1 MHLSQKNLLQEYT
14 RPLKSIDRNMT
25 LAFGALVLVLM
36 FTIFAVGTKY
46 YHQVFSEQE
55 DKLAEIIAHTMQ
67 DSLSSVS
74 FSGKHHIRLL
84 IEEIVEKEPNI
95 TYLMVVNN
103 KTNKVIAHSNSDYNG
118 QKLDDDAMSNALK
131 SIEQNQSIIQTLYY
145 EQQTVKEIALPY
157 KTGYRKKVKGVI
169 RIGISMQEK
178 QAALD
183 EGVVYLTVLIIVL
196 SIISIVLI
204 YFLSDYFGRPVK
216 KAQKA
221 LLESQRTLAT
231 LMGNLPGMVYRCNYS
246 NRHWVIE
253 FVSQGCIGLTGYQPQ
268 YFIGNRQKIFGQL
281 IHPEDRKTLEKT
293 FYKRL
298 QKPEPFQNIYRI
310 ISHTGLERWV
320 WEQAQGIFNEQ
331 GRIIAIEGFITDI
344 TEQKQAEEALKWAKE
359 SAEDAN
365 QTKSQFLA
373 NMSHELRTPL
383 NAILGYSEM
392 LKEDAEDEGLDN
404 FVDDLGKIHS
414 AGDHLLNLIND
425 VLDIS
430 KIEAGKMEIYNE
442 TFSIKQLVK
451 DVVSTVQPLIIKNS
465 NTLEVDCPENLGEM
479 FADLTKLR
487 QILFNLLSNASK
499 FTHGGVVSINA
510 TKQSSEGGDWLHLEV
525 SDTGIG
531 LTEDQKSKMFKA
543 FSQADASTTRKYG
556 GTGLGL
562 VISKRF
568 AEMMGGNISFESE
581 HDKGTTFFVQ
591 TPIHY
596 EELEKKLE
604 TQHNILNGANRVLV
618 IDDDASVREYL
629 HYQLT
634 QLGHQVLTAASGE
647 QGLKLAYQYSP
658 DVIIL
663 DVMMPEMDGW
673 TVLSML
679 KVDDE
684 LSNIPVIIISMLEQ
698 QNVGFSLGAA
708 EYLVKPINSKHL
720 KQLLS
725 KYYVEHQEEYT
736 VFVVDDDK
744 LAQSMLEALIQK
756 EGGNVVCAGNG
767 YEALDL
773 LEKQIPNLILLDLLM
788 PKMDGFEFL
797 SRIRQNRIWHNIPVI
812 VLTAKDLTAEERVQ
826 LNDQAKIV
834 FMKDYYQKEDLLD
847 EVQHLIAKIEN
858 NTSQ

>member
-14 RPLKSIDRNMT
+14 RPLKSIDRKMT
-25 LAFGALVLVLM
+25 IAFGALVLILM
-36 FTIFAVGTKY
+36 FTIFTVGTKY

-67 DSLSSVS
+67 NSLGSVG

-95 TYLMVVNN
+95 TYLMVVDN
-103 KTNKVIAHSNSDYNG
+103 KTNKVIAHSNSQYNG
-118 QKLDDDAMSNALK
+118 QILEDEAMSNALK
-131 SIEQNQSIIQTLYY
+131 SLDQEQPIIQILYY
-145 EQQTVKEIALPY
+145 EQKVIKEIALPY
-157 KTGYRKKVKGVI
+157 NAGYRKKVKGVI

-183 EGVVYLTVLIIVL
+183 EGAVYLTILIVVL

-221 LLESQRTLAT
+221 LLESQRTLST
-231 LMGNLPGMVYRCNYS
+231 LMSNLPGMVYRCTYS
-246 NRHWVIE
+246 HRHWMIE
-253 FVSQGCIGLTGYQPQ
+253 FVSQGCIGLTGQQPQ
-268 YFIGNRQKIFGQL
+268 FFIGQRQKIFGQL
-281 IHPEDRKTLEKT
+281 IHPEDRKKLEKS
-293 FYKRL
+293 FHKRL
-298 QKPEPFQNIYRI
+298 QKSEPFQNTYRI
-310 ISHTGLERWV
+310 ISKKGLEHWV
-320 WEQAQGIFNEQ
+320 WEQAQGIFNEK
-331 GRIIAIEGFITDI
+331 GRLVAIEGFITDI

-365 QTKSQFLA
+365 KTKSQFLA

-392 LKEDAEDEGLDN
+392 LKEDAEDEGLDY
-404 FVDDLGKIHS
+404 FVDDLGKIHA
-414 AGDHLLNLIND
+414 AGNHLLSLIND

-442 TFSIKQLVK
+442 TFSIKQLIK
-451 DVVSTVQPLIIKNS
+451 DVVSTVQPLITKNN
-465 NTLEVDCPENLGEM
+465 NTLELNCPENLGDM
-479 FADLTKLR
+479 VADLTKLR

-499 FTHGGVVSINA
+499 FTHEGMVSINVS
-510 TKQSSEGGDWLHLEV
+510 KQNSEGDDWLHLEI

-531 LTEDQKSKMFKA
+531 LTKDQKSKMFKA

-568 AEMMGGNISFESE
+568 SEMMGGNISFESE

-591 TPIHY
+591 MPINY
-596 EELEKKLE
+596 DEKEKKLDII
-604 TQHNILNGANRVLV
+604 QHDILKGANRVLV
-618 IDDDASVREYL
+618 IDDDSSVREYL

-634 QLGHQVLTAASGE
+634 QLGHQVVTAASGK
-647 QGLKLAYQYSP
+647 QGLLLAQEYSP

-673 TVLSML
+673 TVLSTL
-679 KVDDE
+679 KEDDE
-684 LSNIPVIIISMLEQ
+684 LSHIPVIMISMLEQ

-720 KQLLS
+720 KQLLG
-725 KYYVEHQEEYT
+725 KYFVEHQEEYT
-736 VFVVDDDK
+736 ILVIDDDK
-744 LAQSMLEALIQK
+744 LVQTMLDNLIKK
-756 EGGNVVCAGNG
+756 EGGSVLCANNG
-767 YEALDL
+767 SEALDL
-773 LEKQIPNLILLDLLM
+773 LEQQVPDLILLDLLM

-797 SRIRQNRIWHNIPVI
+797 SRMRQNRVWHEIPVI
-812 VLTAKDLTAEERVQ
+812 VLTAKDLTAEERAK

-834 FMKDYYQKEDLLD
+834 FMKDFYQKEDLLD
-847 EVQHLIAKIEN
+847 EVQHLLAKIEIN
-858 NTSQ
+858 IN

>member
-1 MHLSQKNLLQEYT
+1 
-14 RPLKSIDRNMT
+14 MT
-25 LAFGALVLVLM
+25 IAFGALVLVLM
-36 FTIFAVGTKY
+36 STIFAVGTKY
-46 YHQVFSEQE
+46 YYQVFSKQE

-84 IEEIVEKEPNI
+84 VEEIVEKEANI
-95 TYLMVVNN
+95 TYLMIVNN

-118 QKLDDDAMSNALK
+118 QKLDDAAMSNALK
-131 SIEQNQSIIQTLYY
+131 SIEHDKPIIQTLYY
-145 EQQTVKEIALPY
+145 EQQAIKEIALPY
-157 KTGYRKKVKGVI
+157 KTGYRKKIKGVI
-169 RIGISMQEK
+169 RVGISMQEK

-183 EGVVYLTVLIIVL
+183 EGLIYLSILIVVL
-196 SIISIVLI
+196 SIISILLI
-204 YFLSDYFGRPVK
+204 YLLSDYFGRPVK
-216 KAQKA
+216 KAQRA
-221 LLESQRTLAT
+221 LLESQRTLST
-231 LMGNLPGMVYRCNYS
+231 LMGNLPGMVYRCHYNGK
-246 NRHWVIE
+246 HWMIE
-253 FVSQGCIGLTGYQPQ
+253 FVSQGCISLTGYQPQ
-268 YFIGNRQKIFGQL
+268 HFIGQRQKIFGQL
-281 IHPEDRKTLEKT
+281 IHPEDRKKLERS
-293 FYKRL
+293 FHKRL
-298 QKPEPFQNIYRI
+298 HKPEPFQNTYRI
-310 ISHTGLERWV
+310 ISQTGLERWV
-320 WEQAQGIFNEQ
+320 WEQAQGIFNER
-331 GRIIAIEGFITDI
+331 GKIVAIEGFITDI

-392 LKEDAEDEGLDN
+392 LKEDAEDDGLDD
-404 FVDDLGKIHS
+404 FVDDLGKIHA

-430 KIEAGKMEIYNE
+430 KIEAGKMDIYNE
-442 TFSIKQLVK
+442 TFSVNQLVK
-451 DVVSTVQPLIIKNS
+451 DVVSTVQPLVIKN
-465 NTLEVDCPENLGEM
+465 NNQLEVTCPEQLGEM

-499 FTHGGVVSINA
+499 FTHEGTISIIV
-510 TKQSSEGGDWLHLEV
+510 TKQVSEGGDWLHLEV

-531 LTEDQKSKMFKA
+531 LTEDQQSKMFKA

-568 AEMMGGNISFESE
+568 AEMMGGNISFESR
-581 HDKGTTFFVQ
+581 HNQGTTFFVQ
-591 TPIHY
+591 VPINYEKTPSIPII
-596 EELEKKLE
+596 
-604 TQHNILNGANRVLV
+604 TPVQRNVLNGANRVLV

-634 QLGHQVLTAASGE
+634 QLGHQVLTASSGE
-647 QGLKLAYQYSP
+647 QGLKLAHQYSP

-673 TVLSML
+673 TVLSVL
-679 KVDDE
+679 KADE
-684 LSNIPVIIISMLEQ
+684 KLSQIPVIIISMLEQ

-725 KYYVEHQEEYT
+725 KYYTAHQEQYT

-744 LAQSMLEALIQK
+744 VAQSMLTALIQK
-756 EGGNVVCAGNG
+756 EGGHVLCANNG

-773 LEKQIPNLILLDLLM
+773 LGQQMPSVILLDLLM
-788 PKMDGFEFL
+788 PEMDGFEFL
-797 SRIRQNRIWHNIPVI
+797 SRLRQNRMWYDIPVI
-812 VLTAKDLTAEERVQ
+812 VLTAKDLTSKERAK
-826 LNDQAKIV
+826 LNEQAKVV
-834 FMKDYYQKEDLLD
+834 FMKNYYQKEDLLD
-847 EVQHLIAKIEN
+847 EIQHLLAKIEN
-858 NTSQ
+858 NIS